1 MTCLLPSG
9 AEGITVADITLR
21 YVHCCYMVAELYLFT
36 EIPSAFR
43 EIFLS
48 CLIFK
53 PFMIWTLS
61 LDTAVPQ
68 VADGGTKSRCTE

>member
-21 YVHCCYMVAELYLFT
+21 YVHCCYMVAELYLFSG
-36 EIPSAFR
+36 IPSAFG
-43 EIFLS
+43 EIFLT

-53 PFMIWTLS
+53 PL
-61 LDTAVPQ
+61 
-68 VADGGTKSRCTE
+68 